1 MEKPNKKQKLIAFIA
16 VIVVAVILTII
27 ITTNV
32 VNNQMQNGEYGATA
46 NSNSNLVANV
56 IKKGITIGGIT
67 GTLEN
72 LDTSDATATAEDIL
86 WDKTGYV
93 KGEKITGTKVDTV
106 ALGKESQKVFDENT
120 TLIDDYGN
128 KVEVPAGFKI
138 ASDSAADF
146 NAD

>member
-56 IKKGITIGGIT
+56 IKK
-67 GTLEN
+67 E
-72 LDTSDATATAEDIL
+72 
-86 WDKTGYV
+86 
-93 KGEKITGTKVDTV
+93 
-106 ALGKESQKVFDENT
+106 
-120 TLIDDYGN
+120 
-128 KVEVPAGFKI
+128 
-138 ASDSAADF
+138 
-146 NAD
+146 

>member
-46 NSNSNLVANV
+46 NSNLVANV

-86 WDKTGYV
+86 WGKTGYV
-93 KGEKITGTKVDTV
+93 KDNRNKSWHSSFRKRITKW
-106 ALGKESQKVFDENT
+106 KS
-120 TLIDDYGN
+120 
-128 KVEVPAGFKI
+128 
-138 ASDSAADF
+138 
-146 NAD
+146 